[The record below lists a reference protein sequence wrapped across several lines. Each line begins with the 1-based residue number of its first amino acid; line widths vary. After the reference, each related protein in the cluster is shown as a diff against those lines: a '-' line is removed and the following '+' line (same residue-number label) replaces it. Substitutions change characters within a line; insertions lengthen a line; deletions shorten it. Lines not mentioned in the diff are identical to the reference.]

1 MVSRGR
7 LRPPDSA
14 GGRPRAHARPGA
26 SAVVG
31 LAVLVAA
38 VVPACRPEPSAPDRP
53 VPANIPASGLT
64 VYKFARVV
72 TAPHEVVEGGAV
84 VVDGKRFHSVL
95 AAGEPLPAGAK
106 VVDHGRYTAIPG
118 LIDAHTHITFCW
130 DPAWGDRAPHD
141 PFQIAQSKA
150 QLQPLVEANGR
161 TLLSIGVTTIRD
173 LGSDN
178 HLDLE
183 TAARIEAGE
192 LVGPR
197 IFGAGDGVWSSRLAP
212 KESTRPGQADGVEQV
227 AATVR
232 REIAAGVKVVKLWAS
247 TGSDDDLTGE
257 RTYSYE
263 EIKAAVDIAHAHGI
277 PVAVHDTLGTVT
289 DDIVRAGADSVEH
302 PRKLSPETL
311 ATMRA
316 RGVVYVPTIHHNRYY
331 RDNIDRFGFSPDK
344 RAAFDAFIA
353 DNIATAKAAHAAGVT
368 IVMGSDALYTAFG
381 ESTREL
387 DVFVHDV
394 GMTPMEALATA
405 TTDAARLLRADDR
418 IGAIRPNYLAD
429 FVVIDGDLSQI
440 EHIHDVVAVVKEG
453 AVVFE
458 ASATGN

>member
-1 MVSRGR
+1 MVSSGR
-7 LRPPDSA
+7 LRPPDIA
-14 GGRPRAHARPGA
+14 GGRPRERARTCA
-26 SAVVG
+26 RAALG
-31 LAVLVAA
+31 LAILLACKTEQA
-38 VVPACRPEPSAPDRP
+38 VTDGP
-53 VPANIPASGLT
+53 VPADIPASSLT

-72 TAPHEVVEGGAV
+72 TAPDQVVEGGAV

-95 AAGEPLPAGAK
+95 AAGEPLPIGARI
-106 VVDHGRYTAIPG
+106 VDHGRYTAIPG

-150 QLQPLVEANGR
+150 QLLPLVAKNLR
-161 TLLSIGVTTIRD
+161 TLLSLGVTTIRD

-178 HLDLE
+178 QLDLE
-183 TAARIEAGE
+183 TAARVEAGE

-232 REIAAGVKVVKLWAS
+232 REIDAGVKVVKLWAS
-247 TGSDDDLTGE
+247 TGSDDDLSGE
-257 RTYSYE
+257 RTYSYD
-263 EIKAAVDIAHAHGI
+263 EIKTAVDIAHAHGI

-302 PRKLSPETL
+302 PRTLSPDTL
-311 ATMRA
+311 AHMRA
-316 RGVVYVPTIHHNRYY
+316 QGVAYVPTIHHNRYY
-331 RDNIDRFGFSPDK
+331 RDNIERFRFSPDK

-353 DNIATAKAAHAAGVT
+353 DNIATARAAHAAGVT
-368 IVMGSDALYTAFG
+368 IVMGSDAVYTAFG

-387 DVFVHDV
+387 DVFVRDV

-405 TTDAARLLRADDR
+405 TTDAAKLLRAEDR
-418 IGAIRPNYLAD
+418 IGAIRPDYLAD

-440 EHIHDVVAVVKEG
+440 EHIHNVVAVVKEG

-458 ASATGN
+458 APAGK